1 MSELTTICDRS
12 KQFLWQLL
20 STASAL
26 ALVGAVGVA
35 AQAKAADDVDRPTVW
50 IELGGALQRVD
61 TSEEKYAPP
70 FLFGPKRPD
79 PETVDPLSVGH
90 LPRSAFEGE
99 GKIAFKP
106 EGSSWGFSVS
116 ARFGRSKAQQHLH
129 QQSSA
134 TAPIPDDFP
143 LALPQYQHV
152 FQFIDAQKESRESHA
167 IVDFQV
173 GRDVGLGM
181 FGMGSTSVFNA
192 GVRFAQ
198 FDARSST
205 SFASDPIAKLH
216 IHYFTFFPPYHTYH
230 IPIVTNAVY
239 QINEA
244 SAWATRNFHGVGP
257 SLSWNASAPIIGNAR
272 DGEVVLDWGVNA
284 ALLFG
289 RQKANTHHQS
299 TARYHEGKY
308 YNITAEPTHPD
319 PGIDRHRSRTVTVPN
334 IGAFAGLT
342 YQIQNFKIS
351 AGYRADFFFGAMDGG
366 IDARKTEDEKFYGPF
381 ATISIGL
388 GG

>member
-1 MSELTTICDRS
+1 MSELTNISGRS
-12 KQFLWQLL
+12 KSFLWQLFG
-20 STASAL
+20 TASAL
-26 ALVGAVGVA
+26 VLMGTVNTS
-35 AQAKAADDVDRPTVW
+35 AQARGVDDEDRPTVW

-90 LPRSAFEGE
+90 LPRRAFEGE
-99 GKIAFKP
+99 GKIAFQP
-106 EGSSWGFSVS
+106 EGSTWNFSVS
-116 ARFGRSKAQQHLH
+116 ARFGRSNAHQHLH

-134 TAPIPDDFP
+134 TGPIPNDFP
-143 LALPQYQHV
+143 PALPQYQHV
-152 FQFIDAQKESRESHA
+152 FQFIDVQKESSESHA
-167 IVDFQV
+167 IIDFQV
-173 GRDVGLGM
+173 GKDVGLGM
-181 FGMGSTSVFNA
+181 FGVGTTSVFNA

-198 FDARSST
+198 FEGRSST

-216 IHYFTFFPPYHTYH
+216 IHYFTIIPPYH
-230 IPIVTNAVY
+230 IPFVTNAVY

-244 SAWATRNFHGVGP
+244 SSWATRNFHGIGP
-257 SLSWNASAPIIGNAR
+257 SLSWNASVPVIGNAR

-289 RQKANTHHQS
+289 RQKTKTHHQS

-308 YNITAEPTHPD
+308 YNITAVATHPD
-319 PGIDRHRSRTVTVPN
+319 PGHDFSRSKAVTVPN
-334 IGAFAGLT
+334 IGVFAGLT

-351 AGYRADFFFGAMDGG
+351 TGYRADFFFGAMDGG
-366 IDARKTEDEKFYGPF
+366 IDTRKTEDEKFYGPF
-381 ATISIGL
+381 ATVSFGL
-388 GG
+388 